1 MRHRSQRQGRQA
13 RVRAT
18 GSPRIPA
25 GSLEHRRGVCLYCDG
40 IGLCRWQFSDLRL
53 AGTGF
58 YACARA
64 CSRRPWKPCSDCD
77 PRPCGKKRS
86 PIKNTLHIFCVRAT
100 GVRLLRVLSGH
111 AAARPACPLR
121 RSLAGPVHVNA
132 RIARSMQQP
141 KLARVERLLALVEF
155 CLVAVALA
163 ALPKP
168 GQTRARARQRV
179 CVHPRRGAR
188 ISDSP
193 LTW

>member
-1 MRHRSQRQGRQA
+1 MNTDGGS
-13 RVRAT
+13 VCIAT
-18 GSPRIPA
+18 GLVCAGGNSLTCGSRA
-25 GSLEHRRGVCLYCDG
+25 QVFTRALALAHGGLGSLAATV
-40 IGLCRWQFSDLRL
+40 IQDLVAKREARL
-53 AGTGF
+53 RTR
-58 YACARA
+58 C
-64 CSRRPWKPCSDCD
+64 
-77 PRPCGKKRS
+77 
-86 PIKNTLHIFCVRAT
+86 TFCVGVPWVCACMRA
-100 GVRLLRVLSGH
+100 LSGH